1 MRSVDSLLNYS
12 MDSKPKKTSWDSL
25 SSGSNDWDILKPI
38 DEVSDSDSP
47 NRNRPLDFPDS
58 WKKLDLPHE
67 VSETPSK
74 SINHTPEEEAE
85 ARRRIEEFE
94 REMQETLDRLNQT
107 IPKTNNDIEKKKQSD
122 SVVNTN
128 DKGEVIEQNNVIQG
142 TMPDENY
149 RVNDA
154 ENIEQERLNAGNDLL
169 IAIAKGEIVTDDEGQ
184 QKTYKYIRGLLE
196 QKCKELGVDHET
208 INFDEIC
215 DKKISDFC
223 NQLNQENHTNFVF
236 NFKDFNKQ
244 LVEYLSRTDAVSPDK
259 RLFYFDS
266 LTKVDT
272 FLRGGTTGIFAIMN
286 QYLKMENLSKTI
298 NALIINDNTTITP
311 EIQAIFGDP
320 EPKAITSE
328 EQEKAKHDL
337 EEFVTKYE
345 IGKLYS
351 VRKAHSQDI
360 AKKRESIYMDIET
373 EKNPDF
379 VEALKELKSNRDVT
393 YFFHGSAGQAIS
405 QQINSQGLYMQYN
418 DIDRTAKPNL
428 TPYEL
433 LTYKY
438 GHDSMGLHAITI
450 IGVPKGE
457 YVIEANHDNAVV
469 SGTSQGAEQGDFVP
483 KYKIPKRYIYGYID
497 KDNKEVV
504 KNPDYVDP
512 IKKDSNI

>member
-1 MRSVDSLLNYS
+1 MRNIDSLSNHS
-12 MDSKPKKTSWDSL
+12 IDSKSKKASWDSL
-25 SSGSNDWDILKPI
+25 SSGSNDWNILKPI
-38 DEVSDSDSP
+38 DEVSDSDSL

-67 VSETPSK
+67 VSEMPIQ
-74 SINHTPEEEAE
+74 SINHTPEEEME
-85 ARRRIEEFE
+85 ARKRIKDAEQ
-94 REMQETLDRLNQT
+94 RGQELLDMLDQEIIDVDKILET
-107 IPKTNNDIEKKKQSD
+107 KKQSD
-122 SVVNTN
+122 SAININGRNEVTEQDNGEQETASVKNYEINNT
-128 DKGEVIEQNNVIQG
+128 ES
-142 TMPDENY
+142 
-149 RVNDA
+149 
-154 ENIEQERLNAGNDLL
+154 IEQERLNAGNDLL
-169 IAIAKGEIVTDDEGQ
+169 IAIAKGEMTIDNENQ

-196 QKCKELGVDHET
+196 QKCKELDVDYET

-223 NQLNQENHTNFVF
+223 NQLNQENHTSFTF
-236 NFKDFNKQ
+236 TFRDFNKQ
-244 LVEYLSRTDAVSPDK
+244 LGEYLSRTDLISPDK

-272 FLRGGTTGIFAIMN
+272 FSKGGTTGIFAIMN
-286 QYLKMENLSKTI
+286 QYLNMENLSETV
-298 NALIINDNTTITP
+298 NALIINDNTTIAP

-328 EQEKAKHDL
+328 EQEKAKRDL

-379 VEALKELKSNRDVT
+379 VEALKELKSNQDVT

-418 DIDRTAKPNL
+418 DIERTAKPNL

-457 YVIEANHDNAVV
+457 YVVEENRDNIAI
-469 SGTSQGAEQGDFVP
+469 SGTSQGAEQGDFVS

-512 IKKDSNI
+512 IKKR